1 MRLTIPGRQKRHY
14 ATSLKPENFH
24 VARRERWRMS
34 VESLDA
40 LQLRDSVLAIVAHD
54 IRSPL
59 ATITMVAS
67 LLEDETLDEQRRR
80 HFLEMIRK
88 ASSQIDKLIRDLVGI
103 AQIES
108 GQLAMEKIP
117 TPLHSLLQ
125 DVVEAHSQRATGL
138 GITLNLDMK
147 QTDMVVDI
155 DRDRIIELLNNLLSN
170 ALKFTS
176 PGGYVSVHCDRT
188 PTYVTIAVEDTGRG
202 ITEEQLPHVFERFWQ
217 AQHARRAGAGLG
229 LAICK
234 GIVEAHG
241 GDIRVESREGV
252 GSTFSV
258 ELPMY

>member
-1 MRLTIPGRQKRHY
+1 MG
-14 ATSLKPENFH
+14 
-24 VARRERWRMS
+24 

-59 ATITMVAS
+59 ATITMVTS

-80 HFLEMIRK
+80 HFLDMIRK
-88 ASSQIDKLIRDLVGI
+88 SSGQIDKLIRDLVDI
-103 AQIES
+103 AKIES
-108 GQLAMEKIP
+108 GQLALEKVP

-125 DVVEAHSQRATGL
+125 DVIEAHSQRAAEL

-147 QTDMVVDI
+147 HTDLVIEI

-176 PGGYVSVHCDRT
+176 PGGYVCIHCNRT
-188 PTYVTIAVEDTGRG
+188 PTHVAISVEDTGRG

-241 GDIRVESREGV
+241 GDIRVESQEGV
-252 GSTFSV
+252 GSTFFV
-258 ELPMY
+258 ELPIS